1 MLPSLYFKKFVAD
14 VVKRS
19 GIARPTVEALLPHV
33 FDEIRYRLCE
43 GKTPGVSIESFGTI
57 AVIDKP
63 EHQYHSNYK
72 GVQRV
77 CDVPAKKVIKFA
89 PARNLKR
96 EIAAGKFDSSRR
108 SFVHHPADPPL
119 RKRNHMGYQKGRPIN
134 ARPIPQKE
142 KSADEFD

>member
-43 GKTPGVSIESFGTI
+43 GKTPSIQIESFGTI
-57 AVIDKP
+57 AVTDKP
-63 EHQYHSNYK
+63 AHDYRYTYK
-72 GVQRV
+72 GANRV
-77 CDVPAKKVIKFA
+77 SHVPAQKVIKFA

-96 EIAAGKFDSSRR
+96 EIAAGQFDPTRR
-108 SFVHHPADPPL
+108 SFVHHPADPAL
-119 RKRNHMGYQKGRPIN
+119 RKRHNMGYQKGRPVN
-134 ARPIPQKE
+134 AHPLNTKE
-142 KSADEFD
+142 Q

>member
-43 GKTPGVSIESFGTI
+43 GKTPSIQIESFGTI
-57 AVIDKP
+57 AVTDKP
-63 EHQYHSNYK
+63 EHEYLYNYK
-72 GVQRV
+72 GANQVKT
-77 CDVPAKKVIKFA
+77 VPAKKVIKFA

-96 EIAAGKFDSSRR
+96 EIAAGKFDPTRR
-108 SFVHHPADPPL
+108 SFVHNPADPPL
-119 RKRNHMGYQKGRPIN
+119 RTRPHMGYQGGQQIHSKPLKTSNTDNR
-134 ARPIPQKE
+134 
-142 KSADEFD
+142 